1 MQYNFNALGSTLNI
15 ISNGAIDQKHLLEC
29 EEKINS
35 FEKKYSR
42 FIKGNYLYNLNLSWT
57 SHINDE
63 FKTLFRLC
71 EKVYLQ
77 THGYFDITV
86 LPTLEK
92 LWYGK
97 TYNTLDT
104 KIWMDHIQIEWDTIF
119 LNHVCL
125 EFWSVGK
132 WYMIDWIFSHLS
144 KYSSDIIVDFGW
156 DLRVG
161 QGEKI
166 IGLEDPFDDTKV
178 IWTVTLC
185 RESLW
190 ASAWNK
196 RTFHWSHHLID
207 VLSWNPQR
215 DKIAVFTKHKL
226 ATLADIYSTALFV
239 SPLEV
244 SLEVLK
250 NTPWLDALIIWK
262 DGSIYETE
270 NFNSHLNI

>member
-1 MQYNFNALGSTLNI
+1 MQYNFNALGSTLKI
-15 ISNGAIDQKHLLEC
+15 ISSQDIDSKYLTEC

-42 FIKGNYLYNLNLSWT
+42 FINGNYLYTLNLSWT
-57 SHINDE
+57 SHIDDE

-71 EKVYLQ
+71 EKVYKETQ
-77 THGYFDITV
+77 GYFDITL

-97 TYNTLDT
+97 TYEALGK
-104 KIWMDHIQIEWDTIF
+104 KIWMKHIQVEWNIIF
-119 LNHVCL
+119 LNWVAL
-125 EFWSVGK
+125 EFWSIGK

-144 KYSSDIIVDFGW
+144 KHSSDLIVDFGW
-156 DLRVG
+156 DLRVW
-161 QGEKI
+161 QVEKI

-178 IWTVTLC
+178 IWTVTLSN
-185 RESLW
+185 ESLW

-196 RTFHWSHHLID
+196 RTFHWSHHLINAH
-207 VLSWNPQR
+207 SWNSQK

-226 ATLADIYSTALFV
+226 ASLADIYSTALFV
-239 SPLEV
+239 SPLDI
-244 SLEVLK
+244 SLEIVK
-250 NTPWLDALIIWK
+250 KTPWLSALIIWS